1 MQEAKGLLGKKIT
14 FDGTM
19 VEVFVRGDSKAR
31 YVASEIEKIE
41 RRDKKGRLDVIIFS
55 GGHRELLAFNEMQ
68 RAQAEQVLG
77 SIDGHRT
84 GL

>member
-1 MQEAKGLLGKKIT
+1 LGKKIT

-31 YVASEIEKIE
+31 YVTSEIEKIE

-55 GGHRELLAFNEMQ
+55 GGHRELLAFDQLQ
-68 RAQAEQVLG
+68 RAQAEEVLG
-77 SIDGHRT
+77 SIEGHRT
-84 GL
+84 AL